1 MIGGG
6 SDVPVQSEEEK
17 ALQVEQT
24 ELLRQQREISQQV
37 LEQQQLLQPILFEQ
51 AGIKTITDEEGNI
64 TGFESDDPNK
74 ELRQGIETSFLE
86 RTQQALAGELPVNP
100 ALMRQLEE
108 EENKLNEE
116 LRKDFGSIEAARTST
131 PGLERIDRFNRFRT
145 EVLESARRGDL
156 TLAEQLSVTRQ
167 GANLG
172 ISQGRISLPS
182 QVAAL
187 PQTAGLFQTSQI
199 FGSAVQQRA
208 NVRLQTGAIDAE
220 GGDPFLT
227 ALGAGAGFYFSGG
240 NPAGAAA
247 GASIGSQF

>member
-1 MIGGG
+1 MLG
-6 SDVPVQSEEEK
+6 DRPPPVSEEERN
-17 ALQVEQT
+17 LQIEQT

-64 TGFESDDPNK
+64 TGFESDDPNR
-74 ELRQGIETSFLE
+74 ELREGIETSFLE

-145 EVLESARRGDL
+145 EVLENARRGDL
-156 TLAEQLSVTRQ
+156 TLAEQLSISRR

-172 ISQGRISLPS
+172 EIFLPS
-182 QVAAL
+182 RIASL
-187 PQTAGLFQTSQI
+187 PQTAGIFQTSQI
-199 FGSAVQQRA
+199 FGSAVQQRSR
-208 NVRLQTGAIDAE
+208 VRLQQQALAE
-220 GGDPFLT
+220 QGGDPFLT
-227 ALGAGAGFYFSGG
+227 AIGAGVGFYASGG

-247 GASIGSQF
+247 GATVGSQF

>member
-24 ELLRQQREISQQV
+24 ELLRQQRDISQQV

-64 TGFESDDPNK
+64 VGFESDDPNK
-74 ELRQGIETSFLE
+74 AIRQDIETQFLE

-145 EVLESARRGDL
+145 EVLENARRGDL
-156 TLAEQLSVTRQ
+156 TLAEQLSISRR
-167 GANLG
+167 GANLSE
-172 ISQGRISLPS
+172 IFLPS
-182 QVAAL
+182 KIASL
-187 PQTAGLFQTSQI
+187 PQTSGLFQTSQI

-208 NVRLQTGAIDAE
+208 NVRLQQGAIDA
-220 GGDPFLT
+220 GGSDPFLT
-227 ALGAGAGFYFSGG
+227 AAGAGIGFYFGG
-240 NPAGAAA
+240 PTGAAA
-247 GASIGSQF
+247 GATVGSSL